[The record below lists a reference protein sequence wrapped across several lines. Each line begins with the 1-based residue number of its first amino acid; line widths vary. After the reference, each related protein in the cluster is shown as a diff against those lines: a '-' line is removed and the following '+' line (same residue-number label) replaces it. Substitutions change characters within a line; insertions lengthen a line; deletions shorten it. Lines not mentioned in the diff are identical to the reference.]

1 MREFSSIVGAF
12 LYRWPMTLTLGMI
25 TFDSLDPGPLA
36 RWWAEQLGGSVTQEN
51 DGWFY
56 VVEVPGATTNFAF
69 QKVPDPTAG
78 KNRIHLD
85 LSSEDLDAEVSR
97 LIEAGASEHHRENMD
112 GFRWVTLT
120 DPDGNQFC
128 VSGAHS

>member
-1 MREFSSIVGAF
+1 
-12 LYRWPMTLTLGMI
+12 MTLTLVMI

-36 RWWAEQLGGSVTQEN
+36 TWWATQLGGTVTQEN

-56 VVEVPGATTNFAF
+56 VVEAPGLAANVAF

-85 LSSEDLDAEVSR
+85 LATAELDAEVAR
-97 LIEAGASEHHRENMD
+97 LIEAGATEHHRENMD
-112 GFRWVTLT
+112 GFRWVTLA